1 MSAAS
6 LAVPAVAWGTGVHAT
21 SRLDDI
27 RNRGHVICGV
37 LPGIPGFAVR
47 EPGGRYRGLEIDFC
61 RALAAAVL
69 GDAEKVEFLVVR
81 TVDEFKENHSVD
93 VAVRRLTWT
102 LRREAETGLLFG
114 PVIFHDGA
122 GFLVRR
128 GIDDAHGLAERPVC
142 VRSGSEANRALVG
155 FARARDVA
163 LIEVPKRALAEAVA
177 GLAAGECDALA
188 ADVSELAG
196 ARGELDEG
204 YRILPER
211 FSEEPLA
218 PLVRQGDDAFFLVIR
233 WLVYG
238 LIAAE
243 EAGVTSRNP
252 DPPRGDHLPGA
263 GVDTGSGLGLDRAWL
278 RNVIRGVGNYGE
290 IYDRHLGP
298 ASANPLTRGP
308 NELWT
313 RGGLMYA
320 PPLH

>member
-1 MSAAS
+1 MSMRRRRWPWLPGLVAAS

-163 LIEVPKRALAEAVA
+163 MRWRPTFP
-177 GLAAGECDALA
+177 
-188 ADVSELAG
+188 S
-196 ARGELDEG
+196 
-204 YRILPER
+204 LP
-211 FSEEPLA
+211 A
-218 PLVRQGDDAFFLVIR
+218 
-233 WLVYG
+233 
-238 LIAAE
+238 
-243 EAGVTSRNP
+243 
-252 DPPRGDHLPGA
+252 PGA
-263 GVDTGSGLGLDRAWL
+263 S
-278 RNVIRGVGNYGE
+278 
-290 IYDRHLGP
+290 
-298 ASANPLTRGP
+298 
-308 NELWT
+308 WT
-313 RGGLMYA
+313 RAIASFPSASPRSRWRRSCARETM
-320 PPLH
+320 PSSS